1 MIEFL
6 TLFILADITLLILG
20 FIFKEFVFG
29 LISGMLMMAIGVF
42 VGTNGLVGVNNFL
55 SQSVGVILIG
65 IGAYIFIRGT
75 LELIEQF

>member
-6 TLFILADITLLILG
+6 TLFILADITLLILV